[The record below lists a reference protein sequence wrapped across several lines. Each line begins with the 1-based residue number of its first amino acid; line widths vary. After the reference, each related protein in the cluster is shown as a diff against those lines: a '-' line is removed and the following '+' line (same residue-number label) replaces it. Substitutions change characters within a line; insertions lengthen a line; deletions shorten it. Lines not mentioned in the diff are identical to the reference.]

1 MISAV
6 VNPDGTIRDVIMA
19 DPEDA
24 APEGCTLVLV
34 PDEMATNVFIGSHTY
49 DFERK
54 GFIAIPDPLKPTKA
68 VF

>member
-6 VNPDGTIRDVIMA
+6 VNPDGTI
-19 DPEDA
+19 
-24 APEGCTLVLV
+24 LV
-34 PDEMATNVFIGSHTY
+34 PDDMATNVFIGSHTY